1 MNRIINI
8 QNKKEAIESLNDY
21 KNKKYVLTDVKF
33 ENVHLLKLNAYTR
46 KDIFSKNDLFINTIS
61 LWELMQPLGE
71 KGGHNYRDL
80 SPEDIVDALS
90 SITEPYCILKTEIS
104 QYAILST
111 TLSHFGEPLMI
122 IIEVGSGNVIDKEAN
137 INKLV
142 TMFPKRDVDKSLEH
156 KNPKDILFRSPK
168 QNPSDNRWGC

>member
-1 MNRIINI
+1 MERTINI
-8 QNKKEAIESLNDY
+8 ANREKAIENLKEY
-21 KNKKYVLTDVKF
+21 KNKKYVLSDVRF
-33 ENVHLLKLNAYTR
+33 ENVHLKEVNKLLGY
-46 KDIFSKNDLFINTIS
+46 DIFSKNDLFINTIS

-71 KGGHNYRDL
+71 KGGHNYHDL

-111 TLSHFGEPLMI
+111 TISHFGEPLMV
-122 IIEVGSGNVIDKEAN
+122 IIEVGAGLDKNINAN

-142 TMFPKRDVDKSLEH
+142 TMFPKGDIERTI
-156 KNPKDILFRSPK
+156 KNMNVRNLLYLSPK
-168 QNPSDNRWGC
+168 QNPSNNS

>member
-8 QNKKEAIESLNDY
+8 QNKKEAVESLNDY
-21 KNKKYVLTDVKF
+21 KNKKYVLADVRF
-33 ENVHLLKLNAYTR
+33 TNVHLREVNKLLEY
-46 KDIFSKNDLFINTIS
+46 DIFSKNDLYINTIS
-61 LWELMQPLGE
+61 LWELMQPIGD
-71 KGGHNYRDL
+71 KGGHNYHDL

-111 TLSHFGEPLMI
+111 TISHFGEPLMI
-122 IIEVGSGNVIDKEAN
+122 IIEVGAGLDKNINAN

-142 TMFPKRDVDKSLEH
+142 TMFPKGDIERTI
-156 KNPKDILFRSPK
+156 KNMNIKNLLYLNPK
-168 QNPSDNRWGC
+168 QNPSNDS